1 MGLLAEILHRISE
14 KRKERKRRALLLSL
28 TRKSSSDFGIEKISK
43 LVDLVSS
50 ENFPLLLEYLELTIS
65 ENLVMLSSIE
75 LLDDERRKDAI
86 KLQNQTRGILFVR
99 DLVEDLKTRS
109 RELVKDAREKEDER
123 NS

>member
-1 MGLLAEILHRISE
+1 MGLLSEILHRISK

-28 TRKSSSDFGIEKISK
+28 VRKSSSDFGIKKLSK

-109 RELVKDAREKEDER
+109 RELVQESREKEDER